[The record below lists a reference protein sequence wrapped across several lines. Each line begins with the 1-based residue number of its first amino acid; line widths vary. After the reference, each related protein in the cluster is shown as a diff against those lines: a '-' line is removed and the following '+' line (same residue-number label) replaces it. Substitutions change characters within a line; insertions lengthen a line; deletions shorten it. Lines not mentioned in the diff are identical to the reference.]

1 MKSRNKKRLLALVLC
16 MVVAISNSSFIFA
29 SETGQA
35 EYPQEAEVQTQD
47 EAVADDM
54 DVAAYAAD
62 EGQAVADEQPAPVE
76 QVAEEPVAEPETIAE
91 NQAAQPV
98 AEAPAAEQPTTEA
111 PAAEASAAQEPA
123 AAPTEETAPASENA
137 TAETPE
143 EDATQAEAENQQL
156 TWSQVV
162 GNTTVNVTAE
172 AGALPADAQLSVTEI
187 TAEDEVKE
195 IEKAVEEKAIE
206 EQFSIKNIF
215 SYDIKFLVNGSEVQP
230 TTPVQVSVDT
240 PEITSSENAAVL
252 HVDDN
257 NVAEDMK
264 GAVDG
269 EGKVVFD
276 APHFSKYVI
285 VQKGES
291 KVNVT
296 IEYYDDTQ
304 NPKTMIYAS
313 KKELSPG
320 ESISNYDIADNWNI
334 NWAEKST
341 TDGKFERISNLNE
354 IQAVSDCTIKVYYTP
369 QDKTITGSTTFYDY
383 TVKAGEE
390 KSYFG
395 NQYYSFNQLTND
407 KSPRIIGN
415 QKLIAGS
422 NDSNVKQNYPEYQKY
437 KISLPDSK
445 GNTKDAN
452 CYTGGDSTIPGLLK
466 EIDDNGNVIFNYTE
480 PGFFVDSDYS
490 VQFGGSIFGGGE
502 TRNLRKVYKDYT
514 LEFAR
519 KGDTYTLNGV
529 RNKDNGWVTGAGNN
543 FYPLNSVKPSYEE
556 SETSNNYYF
565 GMRYDV
571 TFKIGDYVGPL
582 NYKFTG
588 DDDLWVVLDGKKIV
602 IDLGGIH
609 SAATGNADLWQYIGD
624 KENLTEAQKQQTHT
638 LTILYMERGAGASNC
653 EMKFTLPSAKIQQVD
668 KTKMT
673 NISFYK
679 TDAEGKGLPG
689 AQFSLTN
696 DSTKTTMYAASES
709 DGLVQFQ
716 QLVAGTYTLTETQAP
731 KDYVTPTTSWKVKVT
746 ADSSGLSAKI
756 YLADG
761 KTELGKL
768 TSGGYQIINS
778 ASTPVQPPTPGIV
791 ETKKELSHEKY
802 IAKNEDGTY
811 NLTLNV
817 SGAVGS
823 ESYANKLDVLFVMD
837 TSNSMKWAMTYSG
850 DNSNK
855 YLSDYKTN
863 STSRFYNQQKAV
875 EDAIAKLKNKKNV
888 DAQFAVVSFDTEAG
902 IETDWTNGTI
912 SYPTKVAKYDGSNK
926 DPGGTNYQAGLRK
939 ADELLKKGRTDAT
952 KIVVFLSDG
961 DPTFYYD
968 TNRYGQ
974 EKVYGSGSGY
984 DEDAMTKA
992 KTQLGTMS
1000 MNYFYTVGVGPKA
1013 SYNHLSSLISS
1024 APSGTVTGSYN
1035 GTDSS
1040 NLKNAFDS
1048 IIRDATDLLCTE
1060 VTVTD
1065 TLTDEVE
1072 LADPKLQ
1079 VVVKDETGKVI
1090 TKLKDTSGN
1099 AVDVSEIITVR
1110 TATDS
1115 DGKNQIIMRFKSDY
1129 KLESGYTYYVTAKIQ
1144 PTTKA
1149 YLKYQNESYTDTGDE
1164 NTDEYLGADKKPG
1177 KDTTNDG
1184 TSSKQKGFYSNVS
1197 ANVTYKYNNETYTKP
1212 YAKPVIQVNASTVS
1226 HTVVKQWEN
1235 DSDKVAV
1242 GVELKAYVKEAA
1254 DSQINADNP
1263 KYLTSADVKNLPTS
1277 MQVNLSET
1285 NNWTYTWENLPTKYF
1300 YETTDGIKET
1310 DIHYTVEEVQTDATK
1325 AFYGQV
1331 TESSDGKTTT
1341 ILNKKKDQ
1349 EDKPFIEVTKTFKG
1363 LTKDQIRELAEADSP
1378 YTITLSHTETNTTK
1392 TLTMDVSKLDS
1403 ILQGSDDEKV
1413 WTYTWKLEDCLDGT
1427 YKVSESNY
1435 NKEGYDVTVT
1445 VNEQTVTD
1453 WNEFSVSTKKAEIGS
1468 YNPSGNST
1476 TTCAPTEFQIGKVNL
1491 IVAQLTGNEGYFVW
1505 TRTPVS
1511 ISERRVIVQLISDKK
1526 DGIGFSPQAT
1536 LEKCYFYSG
1545 NGIND
1550 TLVFRNGEIKYD
1562 GQDKLTFD
1570 ASKQWTMFAAGT
1582 YTFKE
1587 TQNAEIQITNTYS
1600 EQTADLDLIKTS
1612 VAGTKFD
1619 GAEFKLYKKNDKGV
1633 YELQKFGY
1641 TDESGNN
1648 QTRETIQV
1656 INTEGSEAELKNL
1669 QSGQYYLEEVKAP
1682 EACMLLADKI
1692 YFKQEKG
1699 KITLTDK
1706 DGEVLADSPTM
1717 WTLSDT
1723 DGKYTLTV
1731 KNEIIYDLPST
1742 GHSGIFNILMSGILL
1757 MFAGILTIYKM
1768 KGKEVLKK

>member
-1048 IIRDATDLLCTE
+1048 IIRDATDLLCTD

-1072 LADPKLQ
+1072 LVNQDLQ

-1090 TKLKDTSGN
+1090 TKLKDASGSEV
-1099 AVDVSEIITVR
+1099 AVSEIITVS
-1110 TATDS
+1110 TAEDS
-1115 DGKNQIIMRFKSDY
+1115 NGKTQIIMRFKSDY

-1177 KDTTNDG
+1177 KDTKNDG

-1197 ANVTYKYNNETYTKP
+1197 ANVTYKYNNETYTKL

-1757 MFAGILTIYKM
+1757 MFAGILIIYKM

>member
-1 MKSRNKKRLLALVLC
+1 MKSNTKKRLIAFMLC
-16 MVVAISNSSFIFA
+16 MVLVLSSATSAFA
-29 SETGQA
+29 DEPQNTDSQSQA
-35 EYPQEAEVQTQD
+35 EVVTEP
-47 EAVADDM
+47 
-54 DVAAYAAD
+54 AAD
-62 EGQAVADEQPAPVE
+62 EATED
-76 QVAEEPVAEPETIAE
+76 T
-91 NQAAQPV
+91 
-98 AEAPAAEQPTTEA
+98 TTEDTT
-111 PAAEASAAQEPA
+111 
-123 AAPTEETAPASENA
+123 TEDTTTEDTTTEDTTTEDTTTEDVSTENTITEDVSDTPDIEIPSKKEWSVQVGNA
-137 TAETPE
+137 T
-143 EDATQAEAENQQL
+143 
-156 TWSQVV
+156 VK
-162 GNTTVNVTAE
+162 VNGSAD
-172 AGALPADAQLSVTEI
+172 ALPADAQLSVTEI
-187 TAEDEVKE
+187 TSEDEVKE

-285 VQKGES
+285 VQKGNS

-334 NWAEKST
+334 NSAQKSNAT
-341 TDGKFERISNLNE
+341 GGFDWISTSEE
-354 IQAVSDCTIKVYYTP
+354 IQVVSDCTIKVYCDP
-369 QDKTITGSTTFYDY
+369 QYERFPGSTIFYDY
-383 TVKAGEE
+383 TVKAGIGDILGD
-390 KSYFG
+390 S
-395 NQYYSFNQLTND
+395 YYSFNQLIND
-407 KSPRIIGN
+407 KSPRVSEN
-415 QKLIAGS
+415 KKLIAGT
-422 NDSNVKQNYPEYQKY
+422 NDPNNGQNYPEYQKY
-437 KISLPDSK
+437 TISLPSSLPDSNV
-445 GNTKDAN
+445 GPTKDAN
-452 CYTGGDSTIPGLLK
+452 NYTGGDSTIPGLLK
-466 EIDDNGNVIFNYTE
+466 KIDDKGNVIFNYAE
-480 PGFFVDSDYS
+480 PGFFVDSNYS
-490 VQFGGSIFGGGE
+490 INYRASWTSRAEERF
-502 TRNLRKVYKDYT
+502 LRKVYKNYT
-514 LEFAR
+514 LVFNR
-519 KGDTYTLNGV
+519 NGDTYTLSGV
-529 RNKDNGWVTGAGNN
+529 EDGGKNWVTGAGNN
-543 FYPLNSVKPSYEE
+543 FYPLDKVLPSYEE
-556 SETSNNYYF
+556 SERGNNHNNYF

-588 DDDLWVVLDGKKIV
+588 EDDLWVVLDGKKIV

-609 SAATGNADLWQYIGD
+609 SAATGNVDLWNYIGQAA
-624 KENLTEAQKQQTHT
+624 NLTEAQKQQTHT

-679 TDAEGKGLPG
+679 TDAEGNGLPG

-696 DSTKTTMYAASES
+696 DATQATMLAASES

-746 ADSSGLSAKI
+746 ADHSGDLSARI

-761 KTELGKL
+761 TELGTL
-768 TSGGYQIINS
+768 TSGEYQIINS

-802 IAKNEDGTY
+802 IAKNKDGTY

-837 TSNSMKWAMTYSG
+837 TSNSMMREM
-850 DNSNK
+850 NSKND
-855 YLSDYKTN
+855 LNDYTTN
-863 STSRFYNQQKAV
+863 ENSRFFNQQKAV
-875 EDAIAKLKNKKNV
+875 EAAVAKLKSKKNV
-888 DAQFAVVSFDTEAG
+888 DAQFAVVSFDTQAG
-902 IETDWTNGTI
+902 IETEWTKDSI
-912 SYPTKVAKYDGSNK
+912 KYPTGVGKYPGYSK
-926 DPGGTNYQAGLRK
+926 QAGGTNYEAGLIK
-939 ADELLKKGRTDAT
+939 AKQLLDSGRTDAT

-961 DPTFYYD
+961 DPTFYYKKDSQGNITGIGGGKGNSYND
-968 TNRYGQ
+968 T
-974 EKVYGSGSGY
+974 
-984 DEDAMTKA
+984 AMVNA
-992 KTQLGTMS
+992 QTQLSKMS
-1000 MNYFYTVGVGPKA
+1000 MNYFYTVGVGPED
-1013 SYNHLSSLISS
+1013 SYNHLSSLISN

-1048 IIRDATDLLCTE
+1048 IIRDATELLCTD

-1072 LADPKLQ
+1072 LVNQNLQ

-1090 TKLKDTSGN
+1090 TKLKDASGN
-1099 AVDVSEIITVR
+1099 EAAVSKIITVS
-1110 TATDS
+1110 TAKDS
-1115 DGKNQIIMRFKSDY
+1115 DGKTQIIMRFEPSY
-1129 KLESGYTYYVTAKIQ
+1129 KLESGYTYYVTAKIR

-1149 YLKYQNESYTDTGDE
+1149 YLEYQNGSYTGTGDK
-1164 NTDEYLGADKKPG
+1164 NTDEYLGTGKKPG
-1177 KDTTNDG
+1177 NDTRNNG
-1184 TSSKQKGFYSNVS
+1184 TSSEQNGFYSNVS
-1197 ANVTYKYNNETYTKP
+1197 ANVTYKYNNKTYTKP
-1212 YAKPVIQVNASTVS
+1212 YAKPVIQVNDSTVS
-1226 HTVVKQWEN
+1226 HTVDKKWEN

-1242 GVELKAYVKEAA
+1242 DVELKAYVTKAA
-1254 DSQINADNP
+1254 DSEINDDNP
-1263 KYLTSADVKNLPTS
+1263 KYLTSEDVKTLPTS
-1277 MQVNLSET
+1277 MKVNLSGT
-1285 NNWTYTWENLPTKYF
+1285 NQWTHTWDNLPDTYY
-1300 YETTDGIKET
+1300 YETTDGIKQT

-1331 TESSDGKTTT
+1331 TESSDGMTTT

-1349 EDKPFIEVTKTFKG
+1349 EDKPFIEVTKTFEG
-1363 LTKDQIRELAEADSP
+1363 LTKAQIKELADANPP
-1378 YTITLSHTETNTTK
+1378 YTITLIQAETNTTK
-1392 TLTMDVSKLDS
+1392 QLVMDVSKLND
-1403 ILQGSDDEKV
+1403 ILKGSDDKKV

-1435 NKEGYDVTVT
+1435 GKDGYDVTVT
-1445 VNEQTVTD
+1445 VNGQQVTD
-1453 WNEFSVSTKKAEIGS
+1453 SNDFSVSTKQASIKEYKQS
-1468 YNPSGNST
+1468 RNT
-1476 TTCAPTEFQIGKVNL
+1476 TMCSPKTFSINKVNL
-1491 IVAQLTGNEGYFVW
+1491 IVAKLTANEGYFVW
-1505 TRTPVS
+1505 TNTPVS
-1511 ISERRVIVQLISDKK
+1511 ISERKAIVKLISDKTN
-1526 DGIGFSPQAT
+1526 GIRFSPEAE
-1536 LEKCYFYSG
+1536 LKKCYFYSG
-1545 NGIND
+1545 NGIKD

-1570 ASKQWTMFAAGT
+1570 ASKQWSMFAAGT
-1582 YTFKE
+1582 YTFTE
-1587 TQNAEIQITNTYS
+1587 TQNAEIQITNTYL

-1612 VAGTKFD
+1612 VSGTKFD
-1619 GAEFKLYKKNDKGV
+1619 GAEFKLYKKNDKGE
-1633 YELQKFGY
+1633 YELQKFAY
-1641 TDESGNN
+1641 TDESGKD

-1656 INTEGSEAELKNL
+1656 INTDRSEAELKNL

-1706 DGEVLADSPTM
+1706 SGKVLADSPTM
-1717 WTLSDT
+1717 WTLSGT

-1731 KNEIIYDLPST
+1731 QNEILYSLPSAGGT
-1742 GHSGIFNILMSGILL
+1742 GIYLYMIGGILL
-1757 MFAGILTIYKM
+1757 MFAAVWILYKN
-1768 KGKEVLKK
+1768 KCKEVLEK